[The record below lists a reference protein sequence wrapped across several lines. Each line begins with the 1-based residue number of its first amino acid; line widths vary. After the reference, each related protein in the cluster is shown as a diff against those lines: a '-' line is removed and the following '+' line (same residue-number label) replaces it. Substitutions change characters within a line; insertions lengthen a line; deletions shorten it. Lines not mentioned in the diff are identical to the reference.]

1 MKKLL
6 VIAILLFASTAFAA
20 TATWQ
25 HDGLNMTGGGYT
37 LYFWRTDTPAV
48 VYNKTVTG
56 STTRT
61 MALDDNLF
69 MPGAEYSFQLTAY
82 NGVGESG
89 RSATATYTR
98 PGYVAPADK
107 LPSTMYMKPS
117 GVDQLIIQLTP

>member
-1 MKKLL
+1 M
-6 VIAILLFASTAFAA
+6 AA
-20 TATWQ
+20 TATWT
-25 HDGLNMTGGGYT
+25 HDGLNTVGYT
-37 LYFWRTDTPAV
+37 MYFWKTDSPAAV
-48 VYNKTVTG
+48 FTKTVTG
-56 STTRT
+56 AAVRT

-69 MPGAEYSFQLTAY
+69 QPGAEYSFQLTAY

-89 RSATATYTR
+89 RSATAKFTR

>member
-6 VIAILLFASTAFAA
+6 VIAILLFASTSFAA
-20 TATWQ
+20 EAQWQ
-25 HDGLNMTGGGYT
+25 HDGVNTEGYT
-37 LYFWRTDTPAV
+37 MYFWRTDTPAV
-48 VYNKTVTG
+48 VYTKTVTG
-56 STTRT
+56 ATTRK
-61 MALDDNLF
+61 MALDDNWF

-89 RSATATYTR
+89 RSATATWTR

-107 LPSTMYMKPS
+107 LPSSLYLKPS

>member
-6 VIAILLFASTAFAA
+6 VIAILLFASSAFAA
-20 TATWQ
+20 TATWT
-25 HDGLNMTGGGYT
+25 HDGANTVGYT
-37 LYFWRTDTPAV
+37 MYFWKTDSPATV
-48 VYNKTVTG
+48 FTKTVTG
-56 STTRT
+56 AAVRT

-69 MPGAEYSFQLTAY
+69 QPGSEYSFQLTAY

-98 PGYVAPADK
+98 PGYTAPADK
-107 LPSTMYMKPS
+107 LPSSLYLKPS

>member
-6 VIAILLFASTAFAA
+6 IIAAILLFASTAFAA

-25 HDGLNMTGGGYT
+25 HDGVNTVGYT
-37 LYFWRTDTPAV
+37 MYFWKTDSPAT
-48 VYNKTVTG
+48 VYTKTVTG
-56 STTRT
+56 AAVRT
-61 MALDDNLF
+61 MALDDNMF

-82 NGVGESG
+82 NGTGESG

-98 PGYVAPADK
+98 PGYIAPADK

>member
-1 MKKLL
+1 MKKLI
-6 VIAILLFASTAFAA
+6 VIAILLFASSAMAA
-20 TATWQ
+20 TATWT
-25 HDGLNMTGGGYT
+25 HDGVNTVGYT
-37 LYFWRTDTPAV
+37 LYFWRTDAPAT
-48 VYNKTVTG
+48 VYTKTVTG
-56 STTRT
+56 AAVRT
-61 MALDDNLF
+61 MALDDNMF